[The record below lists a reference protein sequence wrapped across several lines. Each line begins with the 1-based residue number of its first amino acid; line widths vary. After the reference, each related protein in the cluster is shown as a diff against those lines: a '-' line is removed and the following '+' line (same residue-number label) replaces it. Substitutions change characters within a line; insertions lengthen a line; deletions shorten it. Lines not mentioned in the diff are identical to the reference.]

1 LRTLAVAFSKK
12 HRPRYEF
19 GEFRLDPSE
28 RLLSREGRTV
38 SLAPKVF
45 DTLIALIEN
54 SGRLLDKDEL
64 MSKLWPDTFV
74 EEATLARNISDL
86 RKALGESAGEQKFIE
101 TVPKRGY
108 RFIAPVKQL
117 NDEVVAVMV
126 EKHSSSRI
134 ITNEEEQKSDGAE
147 ALQAV
152 RSDVLR
158 NSVEKNRVTRSK
170 PNPILL
176 VGFLLLIGLVVAAFY
191 LWKSKTKETESPGR
205 ISRVAVLPFKPISS
219 EKRDEHLELGM
230 AETLIT
236 KLSTIS
242 RIVVRST
249 SSVRRYS
256 GLEQDPI
263 AAGRELKVESVLE
276 GGIQRDGDKIRVT
289 ARLVRV
295 DDGQSLW
302 AETFDQRFTDI
313 FAVQDSISE
322 QVVKALALRLTGEER
337 RLLGKRYT
345 DNSEAYQLYL
355 MGRFHWNKRNREGYK
370 KAIGY
375 FNQAI
380 ERDPTYA
387 LAYAG
392 LADCYNVLSSY
403 GVLSPDESF
412 AKGKVAAARALEL
425 DDTLAEAHTA
435 AAYISYQYERNFAG
449 AETEFKRAIQ
459 LNPNYAHAHHWYA
472 LQLMGMGRFDEAV
485 AEIRRAQEMEP
496 LSLVINVGA
505 GWIFYHARRYDQSIE
520 EFRKVIDL
528 DPNFARA
535 YWAIEEPYEQKGM
548 YEEALAALAK
558 ARQLSDS
565 PTMLALLAHAYVGMG
580 KRIEAQKILDQL
592 KEMSKQTYVDSYFIA
607 QIYTARGEQDRAFQ
621 ELEKAYQ
628 DHSSWLVWLKVEPKF
643 DSLRSDPRFTN
654 LMARVGLSP

>member
-1 LRTLAVAFSKK
+1 MAFSKK
-12 HRPRYEF
+12 HGSIYEF
-19 GEFRLDPSE
+19 GPFRLDPSE
-28 RLLSREGRTV
+28 RLLSRDGRTV
-38 SLAPKVF
+38 QLAPKVF

-54 SGRLLDKDEL
+54 SGRLIEKEEL

-86 RKALGESAGEQKFIE
+86 RKALGESTGDPKFIE

-117 NDEVVAVMV
+117 NDEVLAVMV
-126 EKHSSSRI
+126 ERHSSSRI
-134 ITNEEEQKSDGAE
+134 ITNEEEQTSDRAE
-147 ALQAV
+147 GLEAV
-152 RSDVLR
+152 RSHVLR
-158 NSVEKNRVTRSK
+158 HSVEKNGVTRLK
-170 PNPILL
+170 PNPTLL
-176 VGFLLLIGLVVAAFY
+176 VGSLLLVGLTVAGFY
-191 LWKSKTKETESPGR
+191 VWKSKKEPESPGR
-205 ISRVAVLPFKPISS
+205 ISLVAVLPFKPISS
-219 EKRDEHLELGM
+219 ESRDEHLELGM

-236 KLSTIS
+236 KLSAIS

-295 DDGQSLW
+295 EDGQSLW

-485 AEIRRAQEMEP
+485 TEIRRAQELEP

-505 GWIFYHARRYDQSIE
+505 GWIFYHARKYDQSIE
-520 EFRKVIDL
+520 EFRKVLDL

-607 QIYTARGEQDRAFQ
+607 EVYTARGEQDRAFQ

-628 DHSSWLVWLKVEPKF
+628 EHSSWMVWLKVEPKF
-643 DSLRSDPRFTN
+643 DPLRADPRFAD
-654 LMARVGLSP
+654 LLRRVGLVP

>member
-1 LRTLAVAFSKK
+1 MEYSKGS
-12 HRPRYEF
+12 RLVYEF
-19 GEFRLDPSE
+19 GPFRFEPSE
-28 RLLSREGRTV
+28 RILLKDGKPV
-38 SLAPKVF
+38 QLAPKVF
-45 DTLIALIEN
+45 DTLIALIESN
-54 SGRLLDKDEL
+54 GRLVEKEEL
-64 MSKLWPDTFV
+64 ISKLWPDTFV

-86 RKALGESAGEQKFIE
+86 RKALGESTGDPRFIE

-108 RFIAPVKQL
+108 RFIAPVKHWKG
-117 NDEVVAVMV
+117 EVVAVTV
-126 EKHSSSRI
+126 ERHSRSRT
-134 ITNEEEQKSDGAE
+134 ITEEEEQASARTE

-152 RSDVLR
+152 RSDVLT
-158 NSVEKNRVTRSK
+158 NGVEKKRVARSK
-170 PNPILL
+170 PNSILL
-176 VGFLLLIGLVVAAFY
+176 VGFLVLLGLIVAAFY
-191 LWKSKTKETESPGR
+191 LWKAKTKETESGR
-205 ISRVAVLPFKPISS
+205 ISLVAVLPFKPISS
-219 EKRDEHLELGM
+219 ESRDEHLEMGM

-236 KLSTIS
+236 KLSNVS

-249 SSVRRYS
+249 SSVRRYG

-295 DDGQSLW
+295 EDGQSLW
-302 AETFDQRFTDI
+302 AETFDERFTDI

-322 QVVKALALRLTGEER
+322 QVVKALALRLIGEER

-345 DNSEAYQLYL
+345 DNTEAYQLYL
-355 MGRFHWNKRNREGYK
+355 KGRYHWNKRNREGYK
-370 KAIGY
+370 KAIEY

-380 ERDPTYA
+380 ETDPTYA

-403 GVLSPDESF
+403 GVLSPNESF
-412 AKGKVAAARALEL
+412 AKGKVAATRALEL
-425 DDTLAEAHTA
+425 DDNLAEAHTA
-435 AAYISYQYERNFAG
+435 AAYVRYQYDRNFAD
-449 AETEFKRAIQ
+449 AEKGFKRAIQ

-472 LQLMGMGRFDEAV
+472 LQLMGMGRFDEALT
-485 AEIRRAQEMEP
+485 EIRRAQELEP

-520 EFRKVIDL
+520 EFRKVLDL

-535 YWAIEEPYEQKGM
+535 YWAIEEPYEQTGM
-548 YEEALAALAK
+548 YEQALAALAK

-565 PTMLALLAHAYVGMG
+565 PTMLALLAHVYVATG

-592 KEMSKQTYVDSYFIA
+592 NDLSKQTYVDSYFIA
-607 QIYTARGEQDRAFQ
+607 QVYTARGEQDRAFQ

-643 DSLRSDPRFTN
+643 DGLRADPRFAD
-654 LMARVGLSP
+654 LLRRVGLVP

>member
-1 LRTLAVAFSKK
+1 VALSKES
-12 HRPRYEF
+12 RPVYEF
-19 GEFRLDPSE
+19 GPFRLDPSE
-28 RLLSREGRTV
+28 HLLLRDGQAV
-38 SLAPKVF
+38 PLAPKVF
-45 DTLIALIEN
+45 DTLTALVEN
-54 SGRLLDKDEL
+54 SGRLVDKDEL
-64 MSKLWPDTFV
+64 MSMLWPDTFV

-86 RKALGESAGEQKFIE
+86 RRALGESTGDQKFIE

-126 EKHSSSRI
+126 KKHSRARI
-134 ITNEEEQKSDGAE
+134 FTKEEEPTSAGAE
-147 ALQAV
+147 ALQAA

-176 VGFLLLIGLVVAAFY
+176 VGFLLLVGLIVAAFY
-191 LWKSKTKETESPGR
+191 VWKSKTKEPESPAR
-205 ISRVAVLPFKPISS
+205 INLVAVLPFKPISS
-219 EKRDEHLELGM
+219 SRDEHLELGM

-242 RIVVRST
+242 RLVVRST

-256 GLEQDPI
+256 GLDQDPI

-276 GGIQRDGDKIRVT
+276 GGIQREGDKIRVT

-295 DDGQSLW
+295 EDGQSLW
-302 AETFDQRFTDI
+302 AETFDERFTDI

-337 RLLGKRYT
+337 RLLAKRYT

-355 MGRFHWNKRNREGYK
+355 MGRYHWNKRTREGYK
-370 KAIGY
+370 KAIG
-375 FNQAI
+375 FLNQAI

-392 LADCYNVLSSY
+392 LADCYNVLSAY

-412 AKGKVAAARALEL
+412 AKGKVAATKALEL
-425 DDTLAEAHTA
+425 DDNLAEAHTA
-435 AAYISYQYERNFAG
+435 AAYIRYQYERNFAG
-449 AETEFKRAIQ
+449 AENEFKRAIQ

-472 LQLMGMGRFDEAV
+472 LQLMGMGRVDEAV
-485 AEIRRAQEMEP
+485 KEIRRAQDLEP
-496 LSLVINVGA
+496 LSLIINVGA
-505 GWIFYHARRYDQSIE
+505 RWIFYHARRYDQSIE
-520 EFRKVIDL
+520 EFRKVLDL
-528 DPNFARA
+528 DPNFARG

-565 PTMLALLAHAYVGMG
+565 PIMLALLAHAYVAMG
-580 KRIEAQKILDQL
+580 KQIEAQKILDRL

-607 QIYTARGEQDRAFQ
+607 EVYTARGEQDRAFQ

-628 DHSSWLVWLKVEPKF
+628 DRSSWLVWLKVEPKF
-643 DSLRSDPRFTN
+643 DRLRADPRFADLLT
-654 LMARVGLSP
+654 RVGLVP